1 MAGKTGKRTIIY
13 CRRFS
18 VAVIDRMTFDQ
29 LMDFEDAHSIS
40 LGNSVPENIV
50 STNEVKSSSDVIEGA
65 EGSGVLVD
73 VAMAG
78 FAPVQRN
85 VRLSRSEVVCEPLA
99 APAKK
104 IVKVRVSKAV
114 RHAAVSH
121 SNR

>member
-1 MAGKTGKRTIIY
+1 
-13 CRRFS
+13 

-50 STNEVKSSSDVIEGA
+50 STSETKSSSEVVEGA
-65 EGSGVLVD
+65 EGSGVLLD
-73 VAMAG
+73 VEMAG

-85 VRLSRSEVVCEPLA
+85 VRLSRSAVVCEPVA
-99 APAKK
+99 VPAKK
-104 IVKVRVSKAV
+104 IVKVRVGKAV
-114 RHAAVSH
+114 RRAAMSH

>member
-1 MAGKTGKRTIIY
+1 
-13 CRRFS
+13 

-40 LGNSVPENIV
+40 LGNSVPENVV
-50 STNEVKSSSDVIEGA
+50 SASEAKSTTDVVES

-78 FAPVQRN
+78 FAPVQRS
-85 VRLSRSEVVCEPLA
+85 VRVGRSAVVCEPVA

-114 RHAAVSH
+114 RRAAVSH